1 MPIPTYQ
8 QCMLPILQLMADE
21 KIRRR
26 PKITAAMADH
36 FRLTDEERA
45 ESLKAGT
52 KVIESRSGWAITYLN
67 KADLIDNATRGNYQ
81 ITTAGKDLLD
91 TGITKL
97 HNKELLEVST
107 SFKEW
112 CDYCDQKWRD
122 RKEEISDPNGKRPVS
137 EVANEYSPEETLQ
150 NAWSELKIAVIGN
163 IHSKLKECD
172 PALFEKIV
180 VDVLAAMGY
189 GGSHEGAKT
198 VTRYSQDGG
207 IDGIL
212 DEDQLGLDSINVQ
225 AKRQQSTVG
234 RTDLQAFVGAM
245 QGKGVK
251 KGVFVTTSTFSKSAY
266 EYKET
271 IETRLALIDG
281 ERLSE
286 LMFTHN
292 IGVSTINSFEYKKVS
307 DDYFEDQVNSL

>member
-172 PALFEKIV
+172 PALFEKITTTKGENHF
-180 VDVLAAMGY
+180 LAMSSDRLNF
-189 GGSHEGAKT
+189 GGSPRMDKFYNCFKDNNDFYEIKKIKT
-198 VTRYSQDGG
+198 
-207 IDGIL
+207 
-212 DEDQLGLDSINVQ
+212 
-225 AKRQQSTVG
+225 
-234 RTDLQAFVGAM
+234 
-245 QGKGVK
+245 
-251 KGVFVTTSTFSKSAY
+251 
-266 EYKET
+266 
-271 IETRLALIDG
+271 
-281 ERLSE
+281 
-286 LMFTHN
+286 
-292 IGVSTINSFEYKKVS
+292 NSFTRPNTSNHQGSKDYNVRFLYVNVS
-307 DDYFEDQVNSL
+307 I